1 MNGKPWVIS
10 IPPFKCPDN
19 LTGIPDYYIHQFPGG
34 DARYFNAGR
43 NRPLLSF

>member
-19 LTGIPDYYIHQFPGG
+19 LTGIPDYYIQAWEKYVGKVQPEGG
-34 DARYFNAGR
+34 G
-43 NRPLLSF
+43 